1 MRDIDFILTGRYD
14 QAESMQGIPVL
25 ETQPKIAWILGI
37 VGDFFSKNTQK
48 TRRKKTKKKKALY
61 LQGLR
66 GGPM

>member
-1 MRDIDFILTGRYD
+1 MILFVTGRYD

-25 ETQPKIAWILGI
+25 ETQPKIGWILGI

-48 TRRKKTKKKKALY
+48 TQEKKKGEKNAIFT
-61 LQGLR
+61 GVVW